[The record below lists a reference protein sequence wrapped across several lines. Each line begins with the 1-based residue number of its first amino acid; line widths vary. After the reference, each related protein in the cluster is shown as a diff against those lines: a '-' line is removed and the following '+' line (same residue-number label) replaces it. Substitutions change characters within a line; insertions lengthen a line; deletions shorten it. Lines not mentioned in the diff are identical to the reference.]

1 MAPLLS
7 AGMDLRGPK
16 VARPELRGI
25 AAGYR
30 LPEGPDLEE
39 VRKRQQA
46 ARERRMWLEEDEKRR
61 KCMEGGG
68 AKEETMAQ
76 VKFCNNWKDPN
87 HYYYVDI
94 DMR

>member
-1 MAPLLS
+1 MRIAPGLDRWLPIDSLS
-7 AGMDLRGPK
+7 
-16 VARPELRGI
+16 
-25 AAGYR
+25 
-30 LPEGPDLEE
+30 EGPDLER

-46 ARERRMWLEEDEKRR
+46 ARERRMWLEEEEKRR

-76 VKFCNNWKDPN
+76 VKFCNHWKDPN
-87 HYYYVDI
+87 HYYYVSI